1 MISNPLTKN
10 KTYCA
15 SEKEKATSTF
25 SESPTYQTTYCLPRQ
40 STVCVCNLYQIS
52 SLVAEPGGSK
62 RLKMKLVPS
71 GNCHK
76 PHGWQSLQCESRW
89 LLLLTTV
96 QLNSSALKFITDI
109 KNYNTSDRKTKERW
123 PEILPWSWTQGVR
136 RKGKDTWPWFPT
148 CVLWVGPCGV
158 FPTLI
163 WNCSQNVA
171 STFTD
176 EMLCRNKSR
185 SVAVTSG
192 TSPECDEAFL
202 DLLVR
207 PQIQRE
213 NCSKGEN
220 TVCLRNICCIWGY
233 FLCFL
238 SFIPTVF
245 GICFL

>member
-10 KTYCA
+10 KAYCA
-15 SEKEKATSTF
+15 SEKEKVTSNF

-96 QLNSSALKFITDI
+96 QLNSSPLKFITDI

-123 PEILPWSWTQGVR
+123 PEILPWSWTQGGQKK
-136 RKGKDTWPWFPT
+136 RKGHMA
-148 CVLWVGPCGV
+148 
-158 FPTLI
+158 LI
-163 WNCSQNVA
+163 SH
-171 STFTD
+171 
-176 EMLCRNKSR
+176 
-185 SVAVTSG
+185 
-192 TSPECDEAFL
+192 
-202 DLLVR
+202 
-207 PQIQRE
+207 
-213 NCSKGEN
+213 
-220 TVCLRNICCIWGY
+220 
-233 FLCFL
+233 LCFMSWSL
-238 SFIPTVF
+238 W
-245 GICFL
+245 CFSNIELKLFTKRSLNIHRRDAVQKQEPFCCSDKWNITWMWWSVPRLTRPPPNTERELL